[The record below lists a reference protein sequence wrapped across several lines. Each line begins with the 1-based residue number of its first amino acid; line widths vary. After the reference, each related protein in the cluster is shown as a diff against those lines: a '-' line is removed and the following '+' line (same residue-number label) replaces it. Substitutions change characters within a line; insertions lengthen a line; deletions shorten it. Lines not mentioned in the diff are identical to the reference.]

1 MVLLNTTKL
10 LLVSSNFSGMTSS
23 SRYSNISY
31 RCSRSW
37 LEVTVVE
44 ASGLIATA
52 LITVVIAGVLAN
64 KLVLLA

>member
-1 MVLLNTTKL
+1 MVLLHTTKL
-10 LLVSSNFSGMTSS
+10 LLLSSNFSGMTSS

-37 LEVTVVE
+37 LEVTVGEV
-44 ASGLIATA
+44 SGLIATA